1 MSHHIRRTDREI
13 TDQNRI
19 EELLL
24 EGRFCSIAL
33 FDADGPYVVTM
44 SYGYDAPN
52 SRLYFHCA
60 HKGRK
65 LDAIAADPRACAT
78 VVLDRGYNIGACE
91 HPFESVVLTGRMRI
105 VDDPAEKLHGLRVLI
120 EHLEKGPD
128 AFPVSRL
135 EDSARVKGVTSLALD
150 IESRCAKQGK

>member
-1 MSHHIRRTDREI
+1 MTYHITRKDREI

-33 FDADGPYVVTM
+33 SDADGPYVVTM
-44 SYGYDAPN
+44 SYGYDVQG

-60 HKGRK
+60 RKGRK
-65 LDAIAADPRACAT
+65 LDAIAADPRACVT
-78 VVLDRGYNIGACE
+78 VVLDRGYKSGECA
-91 HPFESVVLTGRMRI
+91 HPYESVVLTGRMRV
-105 VDDPAEKLHGLRVLI
+105 VDDPAEKLHGLRVLM

-135 EDSARVKGVTSLALD
+135 EDSARVKGVTALAFD
-150 IESRCAKQGK
+150 IDSRCAKAGE